1 MVSKLR
7 LSRDQLASFLK
18 DHEQIK
24 QFERL
29 FGAVDD
35 MANDDSTEVDVST
48 AIAAVNDLAAR
59 LSALLDTLDMKPPA
73 VPVVAQDDVAPP
85 AIDHAPLI
93 ARVEALEAAP
103 PPTPYIPPTGWA
115 VYNHGGGALA
125 LTGGVRTQLVI
136 DGATKIE
143 TEMPPGMGS
152 LWDTSTN
159 AIRGRL
165 GDGIVVKVSF
175 AFTPSSGVANE
186 ILAEIDVGGAIG
198 VVENNTHALNKG
210 SGVAHYISWTFTAY
224 TLDTWVANGG
234 KIYVTANGDG
244 SLTIP
249 VVLIQHTHRGQP

>member
-1 MVSKLR
+1 MVNSLR
-7 LSRDQLASFLK
+7 LSRDQLAKFLP
-18 DHEQIK
+18 DHEAIK

-29 FGAVDD
+29 FGTVEA
-35 MANDDSTEVDVST
+35 MSNDDTVEVD
-48 AIAAVNDLAAR
+48 IASAFSAVNDLASR
-59 LSALLDTLDMKPPA
+59 LSALLDVLGLEPPV
-73 VPVVAQDDVAPP
+73 VPVQAQDEPLPP
-85 AIDHAPLI
+85 PIDHAPLI
-93 ARVEALEAAP
+93 ARIEALEAAP
-103 PPTPYIPPTGWA
+103 PPAPYIPPTGWA

-152 LWDTSTN
+152 LWDTSNN

-175 AFTPSSGVANE
+175 TFTPSSGVANE
-186 ILAEIDVGGAIG
+186 MLAEIDVGGGVG
-198 VVENNTHALNKG
+198 VVEIQTFAVNKG
-210 SGVAHYISWTFTAY
+210 AGVPIYISWTFTAY

-234 KIYVTANGDG
+234 KIYVTANGPG
-244 SLTIP
+244 SLTVP